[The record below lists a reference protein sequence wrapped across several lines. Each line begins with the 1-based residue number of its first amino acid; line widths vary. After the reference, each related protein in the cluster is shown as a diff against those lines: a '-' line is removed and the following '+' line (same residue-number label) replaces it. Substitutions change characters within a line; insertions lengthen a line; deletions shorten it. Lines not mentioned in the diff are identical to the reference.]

1 MRVPVKEDAMSA
13 ARRRILR
20 QLALAAAVILGPVA
34 TTSSVAAATST
45 GSTGSTAAEPDCR
58 TTWGSLVKRQA
69 PQPTGSITDV
79 RSGRHRCFDRL
90 VVDVGTGDHRPGFR
104 VQYVDAVHEDGSG
117 AVVPLRGEARLRILV
132 HAPSYDE
139 QGAATYQPTDPDELV
154 DVAAYDTFRQVA
166 WAGSFEGTTTLG
178 LGVRARL
185 PMRAFVLTDAD
196 GGSRVVVDVARSW

>member
-1 MRVPVKEDAMSA
+1 MSA

-34 TTSSVAAATST
+34 TTSSVAATPS
-45 GSTGSTAAEPDCR
+45 SAAEPDCR
-58 TTWGSLVKRQA
+58 TTWGSLAKRQA
-69 PQPTGSITDV
+69 AEPTGSVTDV

-90 VVDVGTGDHRPGFR
+90 VVDVGTGGDQPGFR
-104 VQYVDAVHEDGSG
+104 VQYVDAVHQDGSG
-117 AVVPLRGEARLRILV
+117 AVVPLRGGARLRIVVL
-132 HAPSYDE
+132 APAYDE
-139 QGAATYQPTDPDELV
+139 DGAATYQPSNPDELV
-154 DVAAYDTFRQVA
+154 DVSSYDTFRQVA

-185 PMRAFVLTDAD
+185 PMRAFTLTDAD